1 METPDLNEL
10 LADRGAAVEKANF
23 ESIIKDLKQSRP
35 ISISPQVSHQP
46 SQSSFSSVLLIGVFV
61 LLFVCAL
68 VWWHRK
74 TKKRKLEATRLLKKM
89 ELDIPTEPKL
99 PPEKPP
105 NPPVAPPTKTP
116 KLPPPPNK
124 VKPKVGNLTGKSV
137 PASANPKQS
146 RQQSKA
152 TIKPNA
158 STPNPKSRNIPK
170 RQAASLA
177 SKKKSVEPSQE
188 DDFTLLSHLL
198 R

>member
-35 ISISPQVSHQP
+35 ISVSPPHVSHQP

-89 ELDIPTEPKL
+89 ELDIPTEPKS
-99 PPEKPP
+99 PPEPP
-105 NPPVAPPTKTP
+105 NPPVAPPTKTVIKP
-116 KLPPPPNK
+116 PPPPNK

-137 PASANPKQS
+137 PALANPKQP

-152 TIKPNA
+152 TIKPN
-158 STPNPKSRNIPK
+158 NSRNIPK

-177 SKKKSVEPSQE
+177 SKKKSVEPPQE
-188 DDFTLLSHLL
+188 DDFTLLSDLL

>member
-1 METPDLNEL
+1 METADLNEL

-89 ELDIPTEPKL
+89 ELDIPTEIKS

-105 NPPVAPPTKTP
+105 NPPVTPPTKTVP
-116 KLPPPPNK
+116 KPANK
-124 VKPKVGNLTGKSV
+124 VKPKMGNLTAKPV
-137 PASANPKQS
+137 PASANPKQT

-152 TIKPNA
+152 TVKPRTP
-158 STPNPKSRNIPK
+158 TPNPNSRNIPK

-177 SKKKSVEPSQE
+177 SRKKSVEPPQD
-188 DDFTLLSHLL
+188 DDFTLLSDLL